1 MPRVEGGRARGGSTV
16 TPPNGVAERAT
27 RRVFAWRLG
36 DWLIAVTWSYRV
48 RADGSRSAGASVTW
62 QRRTVID

>member
-1 MPRVEGGRARGGSTV
+1 M